1 LTQQQKAYFALTL
14 TSVLWGSTWV
24 ASKVAVQHAPGL
36 QVAGIRQLTAGCIL
50 VGWFFLKGEKIP
62 RASQFKW
69 LLLMGLLMFVCSNG
83 LATISL
89 KYISSGLSSLIAAMY
104 PLCVVIM
111 EMIFFKNQKINAYTF
126 AGLLLGIGG
135 IALVLYSHAF
145 NVQPPGYGIG
155 IATSVISMLGWSVAT
170 LLIARNKMD
179 MNPYNATG
187 WQMLIGSIILL
198 TLSVSTHNYIP
209 LQKIPANTWLA
220 IAYLVSAGSV
230 IAFAAFI
237 YSMKNLE
244 PAIASLYAYMNP
256 IVAILIGA
264 WVVGEHLTLPII
276 MGSLIT
282 LAGVYIVN
290 RSLHREKEQALTTD
304 AEAM

>member
-1 LTQQQKAYFALTL
+1 LTQPQKAYFSLALT
-14 TSVLWGSTWV
+14 SILWGTTWV

-36 QVAGIRQLTAGCIL
+36 QVAGMRQLIAGSIL
-50 VGWFFLKGEKIP
+50 VSWFLLKKEPLPRLAQFRWLFLM
-62 RASQFKW
+62 AV
-69 LLLMGLLMFVCSNG
+69 LMFVCSNG

-111 EMIFFKNQKINAYTF
+111 EMIFFGNKKITAFTF
-126 AGLLLGIGG
+126 VGLLLGIGG
-135 IALVLYSHAF
+135 IAVVLYSHAF
-145 NVQPPGYGIG
+145 HPQPPGYGLG
-155 IATSVISMLGWSVAT
+155 ILTSVISMLGWSVAT
-170 LLIARNKMD
+170 LIIARKKIE

-187 WQMLIGSIILL
+187 WQMLLGAVMLL
-198 TLSVSTHNYIP
+198 SLSLITGNTIP
-209 LQKIPANTWLA
+209 LSAIKLETWLA

-244 PAIASLYAYMNP
+244 PAIASLYAYLNP
-256 IVAILIGA
+256 IVAILVGA
-264 WVVGEHLTLPII
+264 FLVNEHLTLPII
-276 MGSLIT
+276 VGTLIT
-282 LAGVYIVN
+282 LAGVFIVN
-290 RSLHREKEQALTTD
+290 SSLHREKETSPPTD

>member
-1 LTQQQKAYFALTL
+1 LTQQQKAYFALSL
-14 TSVLWGSTWV
+14 TSILWGTTWV
-24 ASKVAVQHAPGL
+24 ASKVAVQQAPGL

-50 VGWFFLKGEKIP
+50 VGWFLIRGEKIP
-62 RASQFKW
+62 SARQFRW
-69 LLLMGLLMFVCSNG
+69 LLLMGILMFVCSNG

-111 EMIFFKNQKINAYTF
+111 EMTFLGNKKITAYTF
-126 AGLLLGIGG
+126 AGLFLGIGG

-145 NVQPPGYGIG
+145 HVQPPGYGMG
-155 IATSVISMLGWSVAT
+155 ILTSVISMLGWSVAT
-170 LLIARNKMD
+170 LLIARKKID

-187 WQMLIGSIILL
+187 WEMLIGSVILL
-198 TLSVSTHNYIP
+198 GLSITTGNFIP
-209 LQKIPANTWLA
+209 LQQIPLNTWLA

-244 PAIASLYAYMNP
+244 PAIASLYAYLNP
-256 IVAILIGA
+256 IVAILVGA
-264 WVVGEHLTLPII
+264 LFIGEHLSLPII

-290 RSLHREKEQALTTD
+290 KSLQREKEKLPPTD

>member
-1 LTQQQKAYFALTL
+1 MTQPQKAYFSLALT
-14 TSVLWGSTWV
+14 SILWGTTWV

-36 QVAGIRQLTAGCIL
+36 QVAGMRQLIAGSIL
-50 VGWFFLKGEKIP
+50 VSWFLLKKEPLPRLAQFRWLFLM
-62 RASQFKW
+62 AV
-69 LLLMGLLMFVCSNG
+69 LMFVCSNG

-111 EMIFFKNQKINAYTF
+111 EMIFFGNKKITAFTF
-126 AGLLLGIGG
+126 VGLLLGIGG
-135 IALVLYSHAF
+135 IAVVLYSHAF
-145 NVQPPGYGIG
+145 HPQPPGYGLG
-155 IATSVISMLGWSVAT
+155 ILTSVISMLGWSVAT
-170 LLIARNKMD
+170 LIIARKKIE

-187 WQMLIGSIILL
+187 WQMLLGAVMLL
-198 TLSVSTHNYIP
+198 SLSLITGNTIP
-209 LQKIPANTWLA
+209 LSAIKLETWLA

-244 PAIASLYAYMNP
+244 PAIASLYAYLNP
-256 IVAILIGA
+256 IVAILVGA
-264 WVVGEHLTLPII
+264 FLVNEHLTLPII
-276 MGSLIT
+276 VGTLIT
-282 LAGVYIVN
+282 LAGVFIVN
-290 RSLHREKEQALTTD
+290 SSLHREKETSPPTD